1 MDNCKGYYMKEGYL
15 QLKISELNDKCIQI
29 DQMISMEKS
38 KIELLEQRI
47 GGLKDLITKLQDL
60 DEFKDKI
67 LKQIQK
73 DNQELLAKEI
83 ESLSDKIT
91 ENIDS
96 LVKNKIKDI
105 DNILNYMKSREKEFN
120 RQTEIISQLN
130 QKVNYLLN
138 HNNFL
143 MMKLMNKGVISDR
156 EVTEIHSRSS
166 KKSD

>member
-1 MDNCKGYYMKEGYL
+1 MKEGYL
-15 QLKISELNDKCIQI
+15 QLKISELNDKCTQI

-38 KIELLEQRI
+38 KIELLEQRV
-47 GGLKDLITKLQDL
+47 GGFKELIKKLQDL

-73 DNQELLAKEI
+73 DNQELLAEEI
-83 ESLSDKIT
+83 KSISNKIA

-96 LVKNKIKDI
+96 LVRNKTKEIE
-105 DNILNYMKSREKEFN
+105 NILNYMKSREKEID
-120 RQTEIISQLN
+120 QQSEMISQVN
-130 QKVNYLLN
+130 KKINYLLN

-143 MMKLMNKGVISDR
+143 MMKLVNKGVLSDR
-156 EVTEIHSRSS
+156 EVTELHSRSS

>member
-1 MDNCKGYYMKEGYL
+1 MKEGYL
-15 QLKISELNDKCIQI
+15 QLKISELNDKCTQI

-38 KIELLEQRI
+38 KIELLEQRV
-47 GGLKDLITKLQDL
+47 GGFKELIKKLQNL

-73 DNQELLAKEI
+73 DNQELLAEEI
-83 ESLSDKIT
+83 KSISDKIA

-96 LVKNKIKDI
+96 LVKSKAKEIE
-105 DNILNYMKSREKEFN
+105 NILNYMKSREKEIDQ
-120 RQTEIISQLN
+120 QTEMISQLN
-130 QKVNYLLN
+130 EKVNYLLN

-143 MMKLMNKGVISDR
+143 MMKLVNKGVLSDR
-156 EVTEIHSRSS
+156 EVTELHSRSS

>member
-1 MDNCKGYYMKEGYL
+1 MKEGYL
-15 QLKISELNDKCIQI
+15 QLKISELNDKCTQI

-38 KIELLEQRI
+38 KIKLLEQRV
-47 GGLKDLITKLQDL
+47 GGFKELIKKLQDL

-73 DNQELLAKEI
+73 DNQELLAEEI
-83 ESLSDKIT
+83 KSISDKIA

-96 LVKNKIKDI
+96 LVKNKTKEIE
-105 DNILNYMKSREKEFN
+105 NILNYMKSREKEIDQ
-120 RQTEIISQLN
+120 QTEMISQVN
-130 QKVNYLLN
+130 KKINYLLN

-143 MMKLMNKGVISDR
+143 MMKLVNKGVLSDR
-156 EVTEIHSRSS
+156 EVTELHSRSS